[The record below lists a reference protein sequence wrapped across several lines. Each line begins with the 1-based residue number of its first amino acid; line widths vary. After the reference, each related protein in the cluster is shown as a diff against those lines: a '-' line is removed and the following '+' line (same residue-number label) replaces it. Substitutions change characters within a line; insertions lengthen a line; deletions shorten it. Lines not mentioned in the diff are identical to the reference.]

1 MKFRKITAIALAI
14 GVLTIGGTTA
24 FAAQQNSSDKV
35 QTTTS
40 NSASINTDKAG
51 NVVDDKGNIVITKDK
66 LNDSANSSG
75 QISSTA
81 DPTGKIDDSNL
92 SPQDK
97 TAVDALRAETAKQT
111 PYK

>member
-1 MKFRKITAIALAI
+1 MKFRKITAIALAMGI
-14 GVLTIGGTTA
+14 LTIGGTTA

-35 QTTTS
+35 QTTIS
-40 NSASINTDKAG
+40 NSAKVNTDEDG
-51 NVVDDKGNIVITKDK
+51 NVVDGNGNIVITKDK
-66 LNDSANSSG
+66 LNDPANASGHSST
-75 QISSTA
+75 TA

-97 TAVDALRAETAKQT
+97 AAVDALRAETAKQT